1 MSGSIFNDKT
11 HKPDSGTLAKA
22 LGETAGFWED
32 IRVGLEEEHGELVE
46 DWKFYGQKIG
56 WTLKLLRKKRNLF
69 FMTPQ
74 NGFFHIA
81 FVFGDRAVAEVE
93 RSGLPESIKDAL
105 RTARKYAEGRGL
117 QIDVTSA
124 DDIELV
130 RKLARIKVAN

>member
-1 MSGSIFNDKT
+1 MAGSIFNDKT
-11 HKPDSGTLAKA
+11 SKPDAETLAEA
-22 LGETAGFWED
+22 LGESAGFWEN
-32 IRVGLEEEHGELVE
+32 IRAGLENEYGELIE

-74 NGFFHIA
+74 NGFFQIA

-93 RSGLPESIKDAL
+93 RSGLPESLKDAL

-117 QIDVTSA
+117 QIEVTSA

-130 RKLARIKVAN
+130 RTLVRIKVAN